1 MTKVKSSEFQ
11 KNVGA
16 YLEKLHKGPVEIVRY
31 NRSIGFLV
39 SSDEF
44 NALVAASRRSIR
56 AADLTEREL
65 ELLAES
71 TPPEEGSYTLDD
83 IPELEPRKQTR
94 V

>member
-31 NRSIGFLV
+31 NRSVGFLV

-65 ELLAES
+65 ELLADS
-71 TPPEEGSYTLDD
+71 RPPRDGSYN
-83 IPELEPRKQTR
+83 LEDLPDVVQPQR
-94 V
+94 VKA